1 LRRWGNSVAAGVGA
15 AWANPWTG
23 NYGRAARGSYYNTAT
38 GGRGA
43 GYVARNTNIYTG
55 TTSVAAGGIRYNPQ
69 TGRVVAGQGGGAYNA
84 YTGNA
89 AAGGARVT
97 ANTNTGRVTASKG
110 AAVRTDAGTTVGGGF
125 KSAGP
130 GGDISGAG
138 FAHKDS
144 GTGQVTTGG
153 VIKAGDNVYAGK
165 DGNIY
170 KYTPGEGWQPVK
182 SGDAEPKGGD
192 RGGDRGGGAGVSN
205 DSIRN
210 AGVDSDRMARERGA
224 DRSAQRSS
232 GSNSSYN
239 RSNYNSNYR
248 GSMGGSR
255 MGGGR
260 SFGGGGGRRR

>member
-1 LRRWGNSVAAGVGA
+1 VGGVGA

-69 TGRVVAGQGGGAYNA
+69 TGRVVAGQGGAAYNA

-110 AAVRTDAGTTVGGGF
+110 GAVRTDAGTTVGGGF
-125 KSAGP
+125 KSAGA

-165 DGNIY
+165 DGNVY
-170 KYTPGEGWQPVK
+170 KYTPGEGWKPVDRP
-182 SGDAEPKGGD
+182 SPTERGNAGGNVADRAGNSDFGGIDADRAARD
-192 RGGDRGGGAGVSN
+192 RGYQRDSQRAARSDYGSASFDRGNYNRSYNGNMGGARYGGSTGSFRGGGM
-205 DSIRN
+205 R
-210 AGVDSDRMARERGA
+210 
-224 DRSAQRSS
+224 
-232 GSNSSYN
+232 
-239 RSNYNSNYR
+239 
-248 GSMGGSR
+248 
-255 MGGGR
+255 GGGMR
-260 SFGGGGGRRR
+260 GGGRR